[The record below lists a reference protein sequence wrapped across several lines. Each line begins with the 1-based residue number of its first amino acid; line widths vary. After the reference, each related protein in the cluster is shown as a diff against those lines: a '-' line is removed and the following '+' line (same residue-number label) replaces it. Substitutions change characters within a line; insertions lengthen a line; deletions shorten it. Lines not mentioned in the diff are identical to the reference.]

1 MALQFSNFAKHSM
14 PAGPMC
20 LSKCRGI
27 WLRPELFS
35 ALKFSDSTEL
45 SSNAS
50 MCCRVESR
58 RGEY

>member
-1 MALQFSNFAKHSM
+1 MALLFNNFAKHSM

-27 WLRPELFS
+27 WLRPELLS
-35 ALKFSDSTEL
+35 ALKFSASTEL

-50 MCCRVESR
+50 MCYRVELR
-58 RGEY
+58 RGVY

>member
-1 MALQFSNFAKHSM
+1 MALLFSSFAKHSM

-27 WLRPELFS
+27 WLRPELLS
-35 ALKFSDSTEL
+35 AFKCSDSTEL

-50 MCCRVESR
+50 MCCRVASR